1 MVYCKEKGVKGM
13 YKFCKT
19 EQSFQ
24 RQRELERG
32 LLSMMVSHRFDE
44 ISVSDLCDRM
54 GIPRKSF
61 YRYFSSKDGALH
73 ALLDHTIME
82 FYDTG
87 SIEGLRGGTPI
98 GDLERFFLFWKEHK
112 KILDAVMRSNLG
124 GMLVKRAVTLAKEEE
139 LMPSYVREWE
149 SMLKDVAMSFVVCG
163 LMSMVFQW
171 HREGFR
177 IPVERMAKAAVTMLS
192 RPLIPTI

>member
-1 MVYCKEKGVKGM
+1 M

-24 RQRELERG
+24 RQRELEQG
-32 LLSMMVSHRFDE
+32 LLSMMEHHGFEE
-44 ISVSDLCDRM
+44 ISVSDLCDRL

-73 ALLDHTIME
+73 ALLDHTLLE
-82 FYDTG
+82 FYETG
-87 SIEGLRGGTPI
+87 RLEGLRGGTPV
-98 GDLERFFLFWKEHK
+98 GDLERFFQFWKNHRKLLE
-112 KILDAVMRSNLG
+112 AVQRSNLS
-124 GMLVKRAVTLAKEEE
+124 GMLVERAVTLAQQEK
-139 LMPSYVREWE
+139 LMPGYVREWE
-149 SMLKDVAMSFVVCG
+149 DILKDVAMSFVVCG

-177 IPVERMAKAAVTMLS
+177 IPAEKMAKAAISMLS
-192 RPLIPTI
+192 RPLIPNL